1 MLTALFFSA
10 AAAAQDAT
18 LLQSC
23 AACHGADGNAR
34 LPGTP
39 SLAGQPR
46 IYLENQLVL
55 FRDGTREMPA
65 MNELLKGKPDR
76 ELVAL
81 ARHYTALKPKAVT
94 DKAFDK
100 ALGQRGSAAA
110 KKLGCASCHEK
121 DYRGREQ
128 MPRLAAQ
135 REDYLYDT
143 MLQYQKKPRRGGD
156 TMMNEVLRGV
166 PEAEVR
172 AMAHYMSHLK

>member
-1 MLTALFFSA
+1 MLTALFFGT
-10 AAAAQDAT
+10 AAAQDAA
-18 LLQSC
+18 LLQAC
-23 AACHGADGNAR
+23 AACHGADGNSR
-34 LPGTP
+34 LAGAP

-55 FRDGTREMPA
+55 FRDGTREFPA
-65 MNELLKGKPDR
+65 MNELLKGRPDR

-81 ARHYTALKPKAVT
+81 AKHYTALKPKPVA
-94 DKAFDK
+94 DKAPDK
-100 ALGQRGSAAA
+100 ALSQRGRVAAQ
-110 KKLGCASCHEK
+110 KLGCASCHEK

-172 AMAHYMSHLK
+172 AMAHYMSHFK